1 MGELELCRGK
11 ISFQGLRVGGSTST
25 GKHSLAG
32 VSGHSFVMFSSVKI
46 VHFIKCR
53 PLQSRP
59 FATLCHEMG
68 SDREALLLQ
77 RKCIRAFWSSAAS
90 VDLQHDNMADWSR
103 GHGAVDEMLDAENKL
118 LAENLASKVSRLKS
132 LAYDIDKEADEQNM
146 YLDGMDSNFLSAT
159 GLLTGSVKRFSTM
172 LRSSRDNRKIMC
184 YMSGGLVALFFL
196 LYYLVSRLQ
205 R

>member
-1 MGELELCRGK
+1 
-11 ISFQGLRVGGSTST
+11 
-25 GKHSLAG
+25 
-32 VSGHSFVMFSSVKI
+32 
-46 VHFIKCR
+46 
-53 PLQSRP
+53 
-59 FATLCHEMG
+59 
-68 SDREALLLQ
+68 
-77 RKCIRAFWSSAAS
+77 
-90 VDLQHDNMADWSR
+90 MADWGR
-103 GHGAVDEMLDAENKL
+103 GHGAVDDILDAENKL

-132 LAYDIDKEADEQNM
+132 LAYDIDKDAEDQNM
-146 YLDGMDSNFLSAT
+146 YIDGMDSDFLSAT